1 MKTIELSTASKPLS
15 EYAEEFGEEVV
26 VLTSGH
32 EPVAA
37 VVSLKNVDAESLAL
51 STNPT
56 FLAILEEA
64 RAQFER
70 GETISLEEMKRA
82 FQE

>member
-15 EYAEEFGEEVV
+15 EYAEEFGKEVV
-26 VLTSGH
+26 VLTSGN
-32 EPVAA
+32 EPIAA
-37 VVSLKNVDAESLAL
+37 VVSLKNIDAESLAL

-56 FLAILEEA
+56 FLALIERA
-64 RAQFER
+64 RAQFDR

-82 FQE
+82 FQD